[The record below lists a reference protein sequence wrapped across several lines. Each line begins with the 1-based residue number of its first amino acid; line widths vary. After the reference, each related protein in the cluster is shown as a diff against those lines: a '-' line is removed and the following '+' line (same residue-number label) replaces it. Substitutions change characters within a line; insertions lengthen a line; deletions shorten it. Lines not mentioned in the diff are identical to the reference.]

1 MANDAPGTRTLR
13 RMGYSSVSLLVFGVI
28 AFFSVGIRDAR
39 RAKRLRDDICKLE
52 LGKSTFADVSSIF
65 PQYAGYVRTHDD
77 VPSSCT
83 PAVCFYVLY
92 VENPISKLIPVFP
105 RTGLFATVRISENTL
120 RARSLSIAEAK
131 GQRSR
136 EAFVQ
141 QSADSHFKEDTRIIT
156 ESKMP
161 RKGAAVSFENS
172 ARFVE
177 LANELR
183 LGCLVV
189 PGLCPE
195 PDDMLPLLRKKVVPS
210 D

>member
-1 MANDAPGTRTLR
+1 MNEVPRNR
-13 RMGYSSVSLLVFGVI
+13 IFRNIGYVLGSLLALSVI
-28 AFFSVGIRDAR
+28 AFVSVGIREAR

-52 LGKSTFADVSSIF
+52 LGTSTFADVSRIF
-65 PQYAGYVRTHDD
+65 PQYAGYVRSHDD
-77 VPSSCT
+77 VSSSCT
-83 PAVCFYVLY
+83 PAGCFYVLY
-92 VENPISKLIPVFP
+92 VENPIPKLIPVFP
-105 RTGLFATVRISENTL
+105 RTGLFATVRISENRL

-161 RKGAAVSFENS
+161 RKGAAVAFENS

-177 LANELR
+177 LANELK
-183 LGCLVV
+183 LDCLVV

-195 PDDMLPLLRKKVVPS
+195 PDDMLPFLRKKPAP

>member
-1 MANDAPGTRTLR
+1 MTNDGPRTRILR
-13 RMGYSSVSLLVFGVI
+13 RIGYSSASLLTFGVI
-28 AFFSVGIRDAR
+28 AFFSVGTRDAR

-52 LGKSTFADVSSIF
+52 LGTSTFADVSRIF

-83 PAVCFYVLY
+83 PAGCFYVLY

-161 RKGAAVSFENS
+161 RKGAAVPFENS

-195 PDDMLPLLRKKVVPS
+195 PDDMLPFLRKKVVP